1 MINNIIK
8 FSVRHKG
15 MVFFMTALLIV
26 WGVYSLFQLP
36 IDAVPDI
43 TNNQVQVNTSVPGWS
58 AEEIE
63 KTVTYPVESV
73 VRGIPGATEIRSLS
87 RQGLSQITIIFED
100 KMDIY
105 RARQLVSERL
115 QTAAEELPEGLTPQL
130 GPISTGLGEIY
141 QYVLEFKDIATRPE
155 DRFKQLVELKT
166 AQDWF
171 VKPRLQSV
179 TGIAE
184 VNTTGGYE
192 RQIHIVPNPQKLAY
206 YGISFT
212 DIEKAIANSTQNV
225 GGGYVEQDAEQF
237 VIQAIGFLSNKEDI
251 LELPIKVMPNLKTIS
266 IKDVAKVIEGK
277 ESRNGTA
284 TYNGQEAVLGTIMMM
299 TGENS
304 RTVAE
309 RADKQIQEIA
319 KTLPEGMEIIPLYSR
334 SDLVN
339 ATISTVWHNILTG
352 AALVIIVLFLLIGN
366 IRAAGITALA
376 IPLSLLITVIVMKQL
391 NISGNLMSLGAL
403 DFGIIIDGVVIVVD
417 HCMRKLKE
425 KLGKTTKKVSQAE
438 IDNIVIEATT
448 EIRNAA
454 GFGQLILVVVFMPI
468 FALVGIEAKTFQ
480 PMASTFII
488 ALLGALILSL
498 TLAPALIARLM
509 HKNFNEKDSIIMLW
523 LENKYRRIITK
534 ILRHSTAVVASS
546 LVIIGIGI
554 GLFTTLGA
562 EFLPQL
568 QEDAYAFHMIRP
580 QNVSLT
586 MSVDMQAK
594 AEKILLTYPEVSHV
608 FTRIGTAEVAT
619 DPMGINVSDT
629 YIILKDFGKGTDL
642 EALAETILERLKND
656 LPGMTYLASQ
666 PIQMRFNEL
675 LEGSRADLTIK
686 VFGSDLAELEKIG
699 EQVEEAIKPIS
710 PTSDVEL
717 DRTSN
722 FPVLTI
728 EPKLKALQAYGA
740 SKADVLDLVALA
752 LSSKEVGYIFDK
764 DKKFP
769 IFIRLDEEMRQD
781 LDVIRKL
788 PVPLFTDTVVPLEEI
803 ADIRFK
809 ETYGSINRDDGY
821 RRATIMVNIRGMD
834 TRSFVEQAQKAVA
847 DKVQLPDGYYLEWGG
862 QYKNLQQASLR
873 FAILVP
879 LTLLVMFFMVYLAF
893 KSVKK
898 TIFIFAGIPFALF
911 GGIISLYLTGLP
923 FSISAAIGF
932 IALMG
937 IAVLNGIVL
946 INGFSSRENQG
957 MPFKQKIITVATTR
971 LRPVMMTALTDIL
984 GFIPMAISTG
994 IGSEVQRPL
1003 AVVIIGGILT
1013 STLLT
1018 LAVLPTIYYR
1028 FSHPRKENN
1037 KEGR

>member
-1 MINNIIK
+1 MINSIIK

-15 MVFFMTALLIV
+15 IV
-26 WGVYSLFQLP
+26 YFITTLMMIWGVYSLFRLP

-43 TNNQVQVNTSVPGWS
+43 TNNQVQINTSVLGWS

-63 KTVTYPVESV
+63 KTVTYPLESA
-73 VRGIPGATEIRSLS
+73 VRGIPGATGMRSLS
-87 RQGLSQITIIFED
+87 RQGLSQITLIFED
-100 KMDIY
+100 EMDIY

-115 QTAAEELPEGLTPQL
+115 QNVSEELPAGITPQL

-141 QYVLEFKDIATRPE
+141 QYVVEFKEVASDPQE
-155 DRFKQLVELKT
+155 RFQQLVELKT
-166 AQDWF
+166 TQDWF

-179 TGIAE
+179 QGVAE
-184 VNTTGGYE
+184 INTTGGFE
-192 RQIHIVPNPQKLAY
+192 RQIHIVPDPKKLAY

-212 DIEKAIANSTQNV
+212 DIEKAIDKSTQNV

-237 VIQAIGFLSNKEDI
+237 VVQAIGFLSNKDDI
-251 LELPIKVMPNLKTIS
+251 LRLPIMTMPNLKTIT
-266 IKDVAKVIEGK
+266 IKDVADVIEGK

-284 TYNGQEAVLGTIMMM
+284 TYNGTEAVLGTVMMM

-304 RTVAE
+304 RTVAQ
-309 RADKQIQEIA
+309 RAAQQIEEIS
-319 KTLPEGMEIIPLYSR
+319 KTLPATMEIIPLYSR

-366 IRAAGITALA
+366 MRAAFITALA
-376 IPLSLLITVIVMKQL
+376 IPLSLLITVIAMRQF

-425 KLGKTTKKVSQAE
+425 KLKGIKSIVSQTQ
-438 IDNIVIEATT
+438 IDNIVIDAAS

-454 GFGQLILVVVFMPI
+454 GFGQLILVVVFLPI
-468 FALVGIEAKTFQ
+468 FALVGVEAKTFQ
-480 PMASTFII
+480 PMALTFIM
-488 ALLGALILSL
+488 ALLGALVLSL
-498 TLAPALIARLM
+498 TLTPALIASLL
-509 HKNFNEKDSIIMLW
+509 HKNFNAKDSRIMVW
-523 LENKYRRIITK
+523 LEEKYRTIITK
-534 ILRHSTAVVASS
+534 VLYFPRAIMAIGMT
-546 LVIIGIGI
+546 IICMGI
-554 GLFTTLGA
+554 GLFMSLGA

-568 QEDAYAFHMIRP
+568 QEGAFAFHMIRP
-580 QNVSLT
+580 QNVSLS
-586 MSVDMQAK
+586 MSVDMQNK
-594 AEKILLTYPEVSHV
+594 AEKILMTYPEVSHV
-608 FTRIGTAEVAT
+608 FTRIGTAELAT
-619 DPMGINVSDT
+619 DPMGVNVSDT
-629 YIILKDFGKGTDL
+629 YIILKDFGKGSDL
-642 EALAETILERLKND
+642 QGMAENILERLKND

-686 VFGSDLAELEKIG
+686 VFGPDLAELEEIG

-717 DRTSN
+717 DKTGN

-728 EPKLKALQAYGA
+728 LPKLEALQRYGA
-740 SKADVLDLVALA
+740 SKAEVLDLVALA

-769 IFIRLDEEMRQD
+769 IFIRLNEQMRQD
-781 LDVIRKL
+781 LDVVRKL
-788 PVPLFTDTVVPLEEI
+788 PVPLFTNTVVPLEEI
-803 ADIRFK
+803 ADIGFK
-809 ETYGSINRDDGY
+809 ETYGSITRDDGY
-821 RRATIMVNIRGMD
+821 RRATVMVNIRGID
-834 TRSFVEQAQKAVA
+834 TKSFVEQARQAVA
-847 DKVQLPDGYYLEWGG
+847 QKVKLPDGYYLEWGG

-879 LTLLVMFFMVYLAF
+879 LTLLVVFFMVYMAF

-898 TIFIFAGIPFALF
+898 TLFIFAGIPFALF
-911 GGIISLYLTGLP
+911 GGIVALFLTGLP

-946 INGFSSRENQG
+946 INGFSSKEDSDVS
-957 MPFKQKIITVATTR
+957 FKQKIINVSTTR
-971 LRPVMMTALTDIL
+971 LRPVLMTGLTDVL
-984 GFIPMAISTG
+984 GFIPMAISIG
-994 IGSEVQRPL
+994 IGAEVQRPL
-1003 AVVIIGGILT
+1003 AIVIIGGILT
-1013 STLLT
+1013 STVLT
-1018 LAVLPTIYYR
+1018 LIVLPTIYYR
-1028 FSHPRKENN
+1028 FNRPK
-1037 KEGR
+1037 